1 MFSLQDVMATSEY
14 LPVYR
19 AGWEASQRGGKRI
32 VAWNEDC
39 MKPHIPEHNP
49 WCRDTPEEMMQMGD
63 FHVLYEG
70 LAAAF
75 APNAS
80 QLRWDPQRY
89 RDKMTAYIYNASVAE
104 WRGLVDRGR
113 EAGFTKFCVTGTKA
127 EGPPGPDPGWP
138 SFFDE
143 MADYLAA
150 LNAGA
155 VPGGVAA
162 AGGYR

>member
-1 MFSLQDVMATSEY
+1 MATSEY

-89 RDKMTAYIYNASVAE
+89 RGKMTAYIYNASVAE
-104 WRGLVDRGR
+104 WRGLVDRNGDADAWQRGCGDR
-113 EAGFTKFCVTGTKA
+113 E
-127 EGPPGPDPGWP
+127 
-138 SFFDE
+138 
-143 MADYLAA
+143 
-150 LNAGA
+150 
-155 VPGGVAA
+155 GV
-162 AGGYR
+162 G

>member
-1 MFSLQDVMATSEY
+1 MATSEY

-89 RDKMTAYIYNASVAE
+89 RDKMTAYIRSSA
-104 WRGLVDRGR
+104 
-113 EAGFTKFCVTGTKA
+113 
-127 EGPPGPDPGWP
+127 
-138 SFFDE
+138 
-143 MADYLAA
+143 
-150 LNAGA
+150 
-155 VPGGVAA
+155 
-162 AGGYR
+162 

>member
-1 MFSLQDVMATSEY
+1 MSARVGALV
-14 LPVYR
+14 V
-19 AGWEASQRGGKRI
+19 GSQ
-32 VAWNEDC
+32 
-39 MKPHIPEHNP
+39 
-49 WCRDTPEEMMQMGD
+49 
-63 FHVLYEG
+63 
-70 LAAAF
+70 
-75 APNAS
+75 
-80 QLRWDPQRY
+80 
-89 RDKMTAYIYNASVAE
+89 
-104 WRGLVDRGR
+104 
-113 EAGFTKFCVTGTKA
+113 A